1 MPGRLRTSVLACQAE
16 WSLSDV
22 CVEKQPDRSLSSQ
35 QVGAKKG
42 SGRRAV
48 KKKKKTGR
56 AGVGGVGGG
65 CRGGGEK
72 DVELRR
78 KRRERHTDLVVT
90 RSQSRQT
97 GLCKMRN
104 GEWGWGVKGREEGRE
119 FV

>member
-42 SGRRAV
+42 TGRRAV
-48 KKKKKTGR
+48 QKTKQKKTT
-56 AGVGGVGGG
+56 
-65 CRGGGEK
+65 RGEE

-78 KRRERHTDLVVT
+78 KRRERHTD
-90 RSQSRQT
+90 
-97 GLCKMRN
+97 
-104 GEWGWGVKGREEGRE
+104 
-119 FV
+119 FVITSKEDRPVCAK